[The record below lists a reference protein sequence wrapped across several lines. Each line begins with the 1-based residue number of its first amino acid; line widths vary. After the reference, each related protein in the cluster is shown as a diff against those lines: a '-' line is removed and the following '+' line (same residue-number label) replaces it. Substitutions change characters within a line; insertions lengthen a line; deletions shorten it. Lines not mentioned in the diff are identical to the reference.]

1 MTQQD
6 FNRLFAKALDL
17 KGKRAPSAT
26 QLDFAWREL
35 GRGKSNDF
43 VSAALKHLSHSHE
56 SNLPTAIEQAR
67 ISAYQAQKRQEVE
80 TTNGCTECGGT
91 GWYYMQTLRRMA
103 TWYTGGAKQTQE
115 LDKPTVC
122 QVAYRCA
129 VCNHGRV
136 KFQQTSETSVWDE
149 SIQQVINV

>member
-1 MTQQD
+1 MTQQE
-6 FNRLFAKALDL
+6 FNRLFTNALDL
-17 KGKRAPSAT
+17 KGRRTPT
-26 QLDFAWREL
+26 DVQLRYAWCEL
-35 GRGKSNDF
+35 GHGKDNDF
-43 VSAALKHLSHSHE
+43 VSAALKHISHSHE
-56 SNLPTAIEQAR
+56 TNLPTAVEQAR
-67 ISAYQAQKRQEVE
+67 IHAYQQRKVE
-80 TTNGCTECGGT
+80 QVESKGCTECGGT

-136 KFQQTSETSVWDE
+136 KVQQTSETSVYDE
-149 SIQQVINV
+149 TSGQVINV